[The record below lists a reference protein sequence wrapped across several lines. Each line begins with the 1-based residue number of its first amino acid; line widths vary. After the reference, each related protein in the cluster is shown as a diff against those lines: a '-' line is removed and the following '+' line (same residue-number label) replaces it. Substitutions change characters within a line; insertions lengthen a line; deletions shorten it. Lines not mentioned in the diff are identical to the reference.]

1 MSILAVTAP
10 AARRGL
16 TTVATVT
23 RELGITGSADHDFL
37 EDLILQASA
46 AIEGWCRRTF
56 TREDVSET
64 FRPRPNGQCCIWPA
78 GRTSPSY
85 RLSRMA
91 RFRAGLWE
99 LDAASGELWRLDDAD
114 RRVAWPAAKIVV
126 AYAAGYVLSRGPRS
140 ACLETVKGPLV
151 CPLARSPDQG
161 RAGPRD
167 RLGRLLGAVHRRRRS
182 RPAARRHRALATL
195 LPAHGLRTIAMLNPG
210 QPGRPGDH
218 DRRHRAGFDP
228 VSISMASPP
237 SRCRSASRP

>member
-37 EDLILQASA
+37 EDLILQRRRRSKAGA
-46 AIEGWCRRTF
+46 AGPSPGRTSQK
-56 TREDVSET
+56 RSIS
-64 FRPRPNGQCCIWPA
+64 RPNGQCCIWPA

-91 RFRAGLWE
+91 RLSRRTSGSSTPHRANCGGSTTPT
-99 LDAASGELWRLDDAD
+99 AASPG
-114 RRVAWPAAKIVV
+114 RR
-126 AYAAGYVLSRGPRS
+126 PRS
-140 ACLETVKGPLV
+140 SSPMPPVMSCPEDLERACLETVKGPLV

-210 QPGRPGDH
+210 
-218 DRRHRAGFDP
+218 
-228 VSISMASPP
+228 ISAWAT
-237 SRCRSASRP
+237 R